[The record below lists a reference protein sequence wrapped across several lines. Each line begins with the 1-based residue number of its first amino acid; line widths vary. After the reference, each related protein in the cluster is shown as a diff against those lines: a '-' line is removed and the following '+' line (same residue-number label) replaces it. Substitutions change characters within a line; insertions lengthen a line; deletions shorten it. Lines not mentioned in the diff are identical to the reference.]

1 MRIAI
6 TGSSGLIGTALRER
20 LTSVGHDVVRVVRS
34 RSSDPGSIQWD
45 PAAGTI
51 DAAGLEG
58 VDAVVHLAGAGI
70 GDQRWT
76 DERKAE
82 IRDSRTLGTS
92 LLARTLAGLERKPSV
107 FISGSAVGWYADTGS
122 TAVDESGAG
131 GSDFA
136 ASVAHDWENAATP
149 ARDAGIRTVTIRT
162 GIVLST
168 KGGALAKQ
176 LPIFKLGVGGR
187 FGSGNQYQPWI
198 SIDDEVGA
206 IEWLLHA
213 DLEGPV
219 NLTAPKPVTN
229 AEFTKALGRA
239 LHRPTFIVPMLGPR
253 LLLGRELADS
263 LLLTSLR
270 VLPARLEESGY
281 RFAYPDLDGA
291 LHHLLD

>member
-20 LTSVGHDVVRVVRS
+20 LSTAGHDVVRLVRS
-34 RSSDPGSIQWD
+34 ASSEPGTIQWD
-45 PAAGTI
+45 PRAGTI

-92 LLARTLAGLERKPSV
+92 LLARTLAGLDRKPSV

-122 TAVDESGAG
+122 TAVDESGAPG
-131 GSDFA
+131 ADFP
-136 ASVAHDWENAATP
+136 ASVAHDWEAAAAP
-149 ARDAGIRTVTIRT
+149 AVDAGIRTVFIRT
-162 GIVLST
+162 GIVLSPE
-168 KGGALAKQ
+168 GGALKKQ
-176 LPIFKLGVGGR
+176 LPIFKLGAGGR
-187 FGSGNQYQPWI
+187 FGSGDQYQPWI
-198 SIDDEVGA
+198 SIDDEIGA
-206 IEWLLHA
+206 IEWLLDA
-213 DLEGPV
+213 DVEGPV
-219 NLTAPKPVTN
+219 NLTAPEPVTN
-229 AEFTKALGRA
+229 AAFTKALGRV

-270 VLPARLEESGY
+270 VLPGKLEAGGY
-281 RFAYPDLDGA
+281 RFAHPDLDGA